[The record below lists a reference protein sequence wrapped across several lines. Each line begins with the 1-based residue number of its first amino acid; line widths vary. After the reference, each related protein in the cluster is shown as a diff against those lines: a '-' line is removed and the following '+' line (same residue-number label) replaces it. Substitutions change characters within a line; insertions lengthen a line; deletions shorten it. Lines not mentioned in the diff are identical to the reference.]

1 MAKGNKYT
9 SFANQRESC
18 RLDKKTYVEK
28 INGDSILFC
37 NYPFTDPTHKKGLCL
52 ARTCTDLRQIPKEV
66 VDADVSGDDGTV
78 KTEKGELA
86 CPSNE

>member
-1 MAKGNKYT
+1 MGKKYT

-28 INGDSILFC
+28 VNGEAVLFC

-52 ARTCTDLRQIPKEV
+52 ARTCTDLREIPQEV
-66 VDADVSGDDGTV
+66 VDADALAKEAI
-78 KTEKGELA
+78 KTEEGELA
-86 CPSNE
+86 CPDNG